1 MTDALEVQMRNGD
14 DTHEDH
20 ELKKSLQRADY
31 LAKTVHRITGITK
44 IKPEQNQV
52 LQPYTES

>member
-1 MTDALEVQMRNGD
+1 MRNGE

-31 LAKTVHRITGITK
+31 LAKTVHRITGITTK
-44 IKPEQNQV
+44 
-52 LQPYTES
+52 

>member
-20 ELKKSLQRADY
+20 ELKKAIQRADY
-31 LAKTVHRITGITK
+31 LAKTVHRITGISK
-44 IKPEQNQV
+44 IKNEPSQV
-52 LQPYTES
+52 LVPYTEN